1 MPDDAPA
8 AAFDPGRVVGDA
20 VSPARIDVA
29 PRRARGCEIL
39 QALLAAGFVDV
50 EVMSH
55 GRAGPVI
62 GVGLRREGQ
71 ARRTFIDGP
80 HETAAQ
86 WAASANLICPP
97 PWVRAE
103 RWSLR
108 SLLRGPQAP

>member
-8 AAFDPGRVVGDA
+8 AAFHDSRVADDTA
-20 VSPARIDVA
+20 SPISIGVA
-29 PRRARGCEIL
+29 LRRPDGCEVVET
-39 QALLAAGFVDV
+39 LLAAGFVDV
-50 EVMSH
+50 QVMTQ

-71 ARRTFIDGP
+71 RRRTVIDGP
-80 HETAAQ
+80 HATPAQ
-86 WAASANLICPP
+86 WVASANLMCPR

-108 SLLRGPQAP
+108 SVLRGPQAP